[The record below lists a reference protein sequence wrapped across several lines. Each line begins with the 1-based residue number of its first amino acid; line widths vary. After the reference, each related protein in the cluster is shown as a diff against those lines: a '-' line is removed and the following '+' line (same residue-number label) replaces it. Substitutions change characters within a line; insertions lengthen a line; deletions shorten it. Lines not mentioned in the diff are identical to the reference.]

1 VNILTGAHAGIN
13 NFRSNSSSPYLY
25 TLSHLDGYAT
35 LSNVPE
41 NLGFL
46 NRLAKGEKLE
56 ITFAEEVTELKPGD
70 LALEIITGQSP
81 VRTGTGK
88 RKLPAKTSVRMQA
101 YDVMPLVANLAGTP
115 YPPGCI
121 GSVPGKY
128 PL

>member
-1 VNILTGAHAGIN
+1 MPALTTSEAIAVRLI
-13 NFRSNSSSPYLY
+13 LY

-70 LALEIITGQSP
+70 LALEINHGQS
-81 VRTGTGK
+81 TCTDW
-88 RKLPAKTSVRMQA
+88 
-101 YDVMPLVANLAGTP
+101 YW
-115 YPPGCI
+115 
-121 GSVPGKY
+121 
-128 PL
+128 